1 LAAGDPGPAADTSV
15 PGNPGLAPALVGS
28 SSTELAVLPRVGFWL
43 RLGAT
48 SLDFLLFFW
57 LIPATGPLFLLAWF
71 AYHVAM
77 WTWKGTTIGGIVCG
91 LKVVRIDGRE
101 IDFGVAMVRS
111 LGSVLS
117 FMALCLGFFWAGW
130 SNERQSWHDTIAG
143 TTIVKMP
150 KGVSLI

>member
-1 LAAGDPGPAADTSV
+1 
-15 PGNPGLAPALVGS
+15 
-28 SSTELAVLPRVGFWL
+28 
-43 RLGAT
+43 
-48 SLDFLLFFW
+48 
-57 LIPATGPLFLLAWF
+57 LFLLAWF
-71 AYHVAM
+71 GYHVGM

-91 LKVVRIDGRE
+91 LKVVRLDGRE
-101 IDFGVAMVRS
+101 IDFGIAMVRS

-130 SNERQSWHDTIAG
+130 STERQSWHDTIAG